1 MIALPPTAA
10 RLADLIGSEAT
21 LTLLNHARRADGRCY
36 VYVPLRPRPGKQL
49 VDLIGMAAAVTL
61 AKEYG
66 GHDIQLPKCAAIDRA
81 HRDVEIKRMA
91 EEGATRA
98 SIARRFGISARH
110 VGNLLA
116 V

>member
-1 MIALPPTAA
+1 MCAILCAF
-10 RLADLIGSEAT
+10 
-21 LTLLNHARRADGRCY
+21 
-36 VYVPLRPRPGKQL
+36 RPRPGKQL
-49 VDLIGMAAAVTL
+49 VDLIGMDAAVTL

-81 HRDVEIKRMA
+81 HPDVEIKRMA

-98 SIARRFGISARH
+98 SIARQFGISARH